1 MVIWPWLADTITA
14 ANKTPPSNPEFLA
27 GRVQTVQQYDKAAQ
41 PRQEGGAA
49 LSQGETI
56 MSAFVHSATVR
67 AHVHPARFSIGSLI
81 VLGGA
86 LAVLSRLFGMA

>member
-1 MVIWPWLADTITA
+1 LVIWPWLANTINT
-14 ANKTPPSNPEFLA
+14 NSSKV
-27 GRVQTVQQYDKAAQ
+27 RVDS
-41 PRQEGGAA
+41 

-56 MSAFVHSATVR
+56 MSAFVHSATVH

-81 VLGGA
+81 ALGGA

>member
-1 MVIWPWLADTITA
+1 LVIWPWLANTINT
-14 ANKTPPSNPEFLA
+14 NSSKV
-27 GRVQTVQQYDKAAQ
+27 RVDSF
-41 PRQEGGAA
+41 
-49 LSQGETI
+49 SQGETI
-56 MSAFVHSATVR
+56 MSAFVHSATVH

>member
-1 MVIWPWLADTITA
+1 
-14 ANKTPPSNPEFLA
+14 
-27 GRVQTVQQYDKAAQ
+27 
-41 PRQEGGAA
+41 
-49 LSQGETI
+49 

-67 AHVHPARFSIGSLI
+67 AHVHPARLSIGSLI